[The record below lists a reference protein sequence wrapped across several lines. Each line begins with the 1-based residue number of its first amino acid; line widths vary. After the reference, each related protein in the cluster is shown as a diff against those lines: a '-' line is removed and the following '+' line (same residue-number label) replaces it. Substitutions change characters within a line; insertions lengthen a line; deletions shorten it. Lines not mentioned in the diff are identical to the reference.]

1 MDKKTVAFITVIGVL
16 VIGSVYSLGVQK
28 SESNKNE
35 VQVNI
40 DNSQSKILSNGTTK
54 ESISSNTDDDNNLEN
69 VLKQI
74 EELNGLTKELNE
86 LTKKDI
92 FFNVEEISKGSKLIG
107 KEGCE
112 VILRGGKARVITSG
126 ADGLVNA
133 TDGSEI
139 KDGDE
144 IKHNNVI
151 IFPRDDGRGIIAET
165 DIYILIKGEY
175 SLEW

>member
-74 EELNGLTKELNE
+74 EELNG
-86 LTKKDI
+86 
-92 FFNVEEISKGSKLIG
+92 
-107 KEGCE
+107 
-112 VILRGGKARVITSG
+112 
-126 ADGLVNA
+126 
-133 TDGSEI
+133 
-139 KDGDE
+139 
-144 IKHNNVI
+144 
-151 IFPRDDGRGIIAET
+151 
-165 DIYILIKGEY
+165 
-175 SLEW
+175 